1 VSATRRPIPV
11 ETTFADPVTT
21 TPARRP
27 RSIRRTTTH
36 ESTRPQG
43 FDGPVTLVARG
54 RDLVTGADGTA
65 SVVDEARVEIEAAF
79 TDGIVRRLSVDPAD
93 ARLDQLV
100 GTSAYA
106 GMRRRVEEVLPGEMS
121 SGSVRAQL
129 VDDLSTTLML
139 SGRALRVAG
148 LPMGMDGRSGSSPAD
163 MCAGWAADGMAM
175 ALRTDLGP
183 PLTVGPPAPA
193 VERNGDP
200 QAWHPIDQLPPW
212 STRRRRRL
220 DVWEHGGAAA
230 VDCFFRDSFVD
241 EEGLETVV
249 HEWSVTAEVDTD
261 AGRVSACSASLG
273 PLPFLECPG
282 SAASAGRLVGL
293 DLADLRRTV
302 RKTFVGPTT
311 CTHLNDTLRSL
322 EDVGTLLDRLRSHAD

>member
-1 VSATRRPIPV
+1 
-11 ETTFADPVTT
+11 
-21 TPARRP
+21 
-27 RSIRRTTTH
+27 
-36 ESTRPQG
+36 
-43 FDGPVTLVARG
+43 
-54 RDLVTGADGTA
+54 
-65 SVVDEARVEIEAAF
+65 VVDEARVEIEAAF
-79 TDGIVRRLSVDPAD
+79 TDGIVRRLTVEPVEPG
-93 ARLDQLV
+93 LQQLI

-106 GMRRRVEEVLPGEMS
+106 GLRRRVDEALPDEMA

-129 VDDLSTTLML
+129 LDDLSTTLML

-175 ALRTDLGP
+175 ALRTELGP

-193 VERNGDP
+193 VECNGDP
-200 QAWHPIDQLPPW
+200 LAWHPIDALPPW

-220 DVWEHGGAAA
+220 DVWDEGGTAM

-241 EEGLETVV
+241 EDGLETVV
-249 HEWSVTAEVDTD
+249 HEWSVTAEVDPD
-261 AGRVSACSASLG
+261 ARRVDGCAASLG
-273 PLPFLECPG
+273 PLPFRECPG

-293 DLADLRRTV
+293 DLASLRRTV

-322 EDVGTLLDRLRSHAD
+322 EDVGTLLDVLRGADS